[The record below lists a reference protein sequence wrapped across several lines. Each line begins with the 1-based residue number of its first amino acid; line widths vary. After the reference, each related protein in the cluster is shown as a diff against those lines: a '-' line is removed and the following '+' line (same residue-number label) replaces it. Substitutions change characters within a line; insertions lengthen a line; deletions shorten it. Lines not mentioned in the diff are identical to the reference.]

1 MSQSS
6 KTLSSYYPTIGGIYT
21 VCIKK
26 IRNGKITNFC
36 YQNASALFSALIDS
50 PFGELTIV
58 IRTKNITITVVPWS
72 VVVLERVTIL
82 FLFLLK
88 RHNKSK
94 GFFSKLTWW
103 LQNLQDQCFTK
114 FSHAIISS
122 VPLLPLSISIS
133 SSIWGRLDFLQ
144 RIWYDFLI
152 YGRFPLRAIMDALI
166 HGISLFLYQ
175 WTEAK
180 HKKISA
186 HLMFVVFDSNTYSIS
201 RKDNYQISECDK
213 RYPSFRLL
221 IVRWCCTAKVM

>member
-1 MSQSS
+1 MEYILFAYEKSETGRS
-6 KTLSSYYPTIGGIYT
+6 PTFATRTHQHFFQLWWT
-21 VCIKK
+21 VLL
-26 IRNGKITNFC
+26 GW
-36 YQNASALFSALIDS
+36 S
-50 PFGELTIV
+50 TIV
-58 IRTKNITITVVPWS
+58 IWTKISPLQLSPGLWYYS
-72 VVVLERVTIL
+72 
-82 FLFLLK
+82 FSFFFW
-88 RHNKSK
+88 K
-94 GFFSKLTWW
+94 GTTNPKVFSKLTWW

-201 RKDNYQISECDK
+201 RKDNHQISECDK
-213 RYPSFRLL
+213 RYPSFRLSTL
-221 IVRWCCTAKVM
+221 RWCCTAKVM